1 MQTWTVVRFL
11 HIAGIT
17 FFVGGQ
23 LLLVAAVTPV
33 MRRNGNEQTMRAI
46 ARRFGIG
53 SAAALGLIVGTGV
66 AMASHFQLWSSNT
79 LKLKLLVLVLVFV
92 LTGLHVVSPRS
103 RAVSYGIVAASLVV
117 LWLGVKLTY
126 G

>member
-23 LLLVAAVTPV
+23 LLLLVAVTPV
-33 MRRNGNEQTMRAI
+33 LRRSENEQTMRSI

-53 SAAALGLIVGTGV
+53 SAAALGLIIGTGV
-66 AMASHFQLWSSNT
+66 AMASHLQLWSSDT

-92 LTGLHVVSPRS
+92 LTGLHVVSPRT
-103 RAVSYGIVAASLVV
+103 RVLSYGIVATSLVV